1 LTRPSIGRTPVITPT
16 MGRNS
21 NSSYMMSRGSGK
33 GPTTSSTTGG
43 SRKPH

>member
-1 LTRPSIGRTPVITPT
+1 LTPPSIGRTPVITPT

-21 NSSYMMSRGSGK
+21 NSSYMMNRGSGK
-33 GPTTSSTTGG
+33 GRTTSSTTGG